1 MTFSSNTLIYLPIL
15 LVVLADEG
23 GDVEAPEGF
32 LLWYLGGAGA
42 ELLLPGWSV
51 RGSGRGD
58 AARAAQTL
66 CL

>member
-15 LVVLADEG
+15 LVILADEG
-23 GDVEAPEGF
+23 GDIEAPEW
-32 LLWYLGGAGA
+32 LLLGYLGGAGA
-42 ELLLPGWSV
+42 ELLLPGRRV
-51 RGSGRGD
+51 RGTGRGD